1 MKIKKVNTEKAP
13 AAVGPYSQAVIAGDY
28 IFVSG
33 SLGIDS
39 ATGKLK
45 ESLEDQVTQALINM
59 KNILASEGIGIE
71 KVVKTTVFLADM
83 NDFQSMN
90 KIYAEFFGDTKPA
103 RSTVEVARLP
113 LDAKFEIEAIA
124 YTK

>member
-13 AAVGPYSQAVIAGDY
+13 AAVGPYSQAVIAGNY

-33 SLGIDS
+33 SLGIDPS
-39 ATGKLK
+39 TGKLK
-45 ESLEDQVTQALINM
+45 EKLEDQVTQALINM

-83 NDFQSMN
+83 NDFQGMN